1 MNSCFIPG
9 LLLFF
14 RLIWYNGVMKELTVD
29 LAYRELQQILQDK
42 VLLVVGTGASMAL
55 DRRFGMGALSKK
67 PKKKIPGHTL
77 LEESEVLGD

>member
-1 MNSCFIPG
+1 MNSCFISD

-29 LAYRELQQILQDK
+29 LAYTELQQILQDK
-42 VLLVVGTGASMAL
+42 VLLVVGTG
-55 DRRFGMGALSKK
+55 DKQFGMGALSKK
-67 PKKKIPGHTL
+67 LKKKIPGHTL